1 MPNVWAIK
9 TGNWSDTTV
18 WNTGTLPT
26 ASDAVFANN
35 FTVLINQNINVQSLN
50 NFVSGTI
57 GAGGTFNCYTSQ
69 TITASISSIAGSYA
83 TLLTITGSGVTVN
96 ISGSVRGPNGNVPI
110 LSLPNTLSNSTVNIN
125 GDIIGGGTNQGY
137 TLQVSTTSPIILNI
151 TGSVFGDT
159 GASARGLY
167 LLNTTGSIINIR
179 GNIVGNIG
187 PAIDFQSTTLN
198 NTCSIVGDVVTS
210 GTTIAA
216 AGTSNLFN
224 ITGSI
229 LAPQYSNQY
238 GLYISST
245 TSTYNISGSITGGA
259 AGINAYGIN
268 YAGTS
273 NTLNLVGSPIGGI
286 SSAGGAYGILLAGT
300 TNNLRVIG
308 NVLGGISVS
317 NNSGIAVT
325 ATAAYTAS
333 IIGDIITTNVAPALF
348 INNSSGVGTINITG
362 SVYAFAGTNCY
373 GFNTNASTN
382 FTVNILG
389 NVYAGLSTTAHGIA
403 IGNVS
408 SNSTITIRG
417 NVYSTANTSY
427 GIWNNSTA
435 GVFVI
440 SGSAIA
446 SKAIAAYNASTGTI
460 IISGSAIAGAF
471 VGAHN
476 QSTGILR
483 VISAVA
489 STASAA
495 INGVNASGTT
505 TFENATFGA
514 NGNVPWLGYA
524 KMVSSSVNFISS
536 SLEANRY
543 KILID
548 QNNIAQGLPAVSD
561 VRLGTSY
568 NSGANIGTLAMP
580 SASQV
585 LSGIPVDNTTGSAVI
600 TTGSVSSA
608 VWNTL
613 VSTLGTSGSIGERAR
628 NIATVASVG
637 DQLTALI

>member
-50 NFVSGTI
+50 NFAT
-57 GAGGTFNCYTSQ
+57 GAIANNGGFTCFSSQ

-110 LSLPNTLSNSTVNIN
+110 LSLPNTLSNSTININ
-125 GDIIGGGTNQGY
+125 GDVIGGGTNQGY
-137 TLQVSTTSPIILNI
+137 TIQLSTTTPVTLNI
-151 TGSVFGDT
+151 TGSVSGGT
-159 GASARGLY
+159 GTSARGLY

-179 GNIVGNIG
+179 GNIVGNTG

-229 LAPQYSNQY
+229 LAPQSSNQY
-238 GLYISST
+238 GLNISST

-259 AGINAYGIN
+259 VGINAYGIN
-268 YAGTS
+268 LRGTS
-273 NTLNLVGSPIGGI
+273 NTVNLTGNSIGGI
-286 SSAGGAYGILLAGT
+286 SSTGGAYGILLAGT

-333 IIGDIITTNVAPALF
+333 VFGDLITNIGSALVF
-348 INNSSGVGTINITG
+348 NGASGVGTVNISGSVYAGFGLGINTANSTNFTLNITG
-362 SVYAFAGTNCY
+362 SVYA
-373 GFNTNASTN
+373 
-382 FTVNILG
+382 
-389 NVYAGLSTTAHGIA
+389 GLSTNAYGINLA
-403 IGNVS
+403 NVAT
-408 SNSTITIRG
+408 NSTVTVIG
-417 NVYSTANTSY
+417 NVYSAPNTSY
-427 GIWNNSTA
+427 GVYNNSTA
-435 GVFVI
+435 GTIII
-440 SGSAIA
+440 SGSVIA
-446 SKAIAAYNASTGTI
+446 SNAIGAYNNTTGTI
-460 IISGSAIAGAF
+460 IISGSAIAGVF

-476 QSTGILR
+476 QSTGILK

-495 INGVNASGTT
+495 INGVNIGGTT
-505 TFENATFGA
+505 TYENATFA
-514 NGNVPWLGYA
+514 SNGNVPWLGYV

-536 SLEANRY
+536 SLEGTRY
-543 KILID
+543 KMLID
-548 QNNIAQGLPAVSD
+548 RNNIAQGLPAVSD